1 MGVDFIGCLKIF
13 NEEAPKPPG
22 TVLGHTKLLVIGQA
36 KCRTNYMKKAEDAKD
51 IARVASRL
59 QRGYLGVYVTTGQ
72 YKVSTQKEVSIDG
85 YPIILINGR
94 QVADLL
100 NMHRLRTGQSI
111 REILVECDRFYRD
124 NQSNKP
130 PGHILR
136 DSQNSPVDVEYVND
150 EEDGK

>member
-1 MGVDFIGCLKIF
+1 MQD
-13 NEEAPKPPG
+13 
-22 TVLGHTKLLVIGQA
+22 KLHESGR
-36 KCRTNYMKKAEDAKD
+36 CEGY
-51 IARVASRL
+51 ARVASRL

-124 NQSNKP
+124 NQSNNPRTHTQRFSKQP
-130 PGHILR
+130 
-136 DSQNSPVDVEYVND
+136 S
-150 EEDGK
+150 

>member
-1 MGVDFIGCLKIF
+1 
-13 NEEAPKPPG
+13 
-22 TVLGHTKLLVIGQA
+22 
-36 KCRTNYMKKAEDAKD
+36 
-51 IARVASRL
+51 
-59 QRGYLGVYVTTGQ
+59 
-72 YKVSTQKEVSIDG
+72 
-85 YPIILINGR
+85 
-94 QVADLL
+94 
-100 NMHRLRTGQSI
+100 MHRLRTGQSI